1 MDILVRSF
9 ITPVGELL
17 LGSYH
22 GALCLCDWK
31 ERRSR
36 DAVDRRLLR
45 GIGVPYKEGT
55 SPVIEQAMDQ
65 LNAYFA
71 GGHRPLDV
79 PLHMVGTEFQRRVW
93 EALRGIPYGASVSY
107 AELRDQV
114 TDRTAIRAV
123 AAANGANALSIF
135 IPCHR
140 VLGSDGDLVG
150 YAGGVKAKR
159 FLLELEGALMRS
171 LPGLFDG
178 PGPM

>member
-1 MDILVRSF
+1 MDILIRSF

-17 LGSYH
+17 LGSYQ

-36 DAVDRRLLR
+36 NDVDRRLQR
-45 GIGVPYKEGT
+45 GIGVRYKEGT

-71 GGHRPLDV
+71 GGRPFLDV
-79 PLHMVGTEFQRRVW
+79 PLHMVGTAFQRRVW
-93 EALRGIPYGASVSY
+93 EVLRSIPYGAMVSY
-107 AELRDQV
+107 AELSDQV
-114 TDRTAIRAV
+114 ADRTAIRAV
-123 AAANGANALSIF
+123 AAANGANALSLF

-140 VLGSDGDLVG
+140 VLGSDGALIG
-150 YAGGVKAKR
+150 YAGGIMAKR
-159 FLLELEGALMRS
+159 FLLELEGAFPRNP
-171 LPGLFDG
+171 PGLFDG